1 MPAAAAEAVRARR
14 GSGSNHFSMDKVLII
29 TGASR
34 GIGAVHLYGD
44 ARKRRRTRSRGSGEG
59 VYVPMKRGG
68 QPDEVARAILWLLSD
83 EASFTTGAFIDVTG
97 GK

>member
-1 MPAAAAEAVRARR
+1 MPAAAAEAVRAPR
-14 GSGSNHFSMDKVLII
+14 GSGSNHSQWTRCSSSPARVA
-29 TGASR
+29 ASGR
-34 GIGAVHLYGD
+34 FIYTEMHA
-44 ARKRRRTRSRGSGEG
+44 SGGEPDR
-59 VYVPMKRGG
+59 VDRVKAYVPMKRGG